1 MNIHLVKETKNPLL
15 GRKSVEFQI
24 EAKIT
29 PSRKDVAAA
38 LAKALKVDEKLIVLD
53 KVDQKT
59 GTNVTIAFAK
69 VYDNEELLKRV
80 DLGYKQERGVPKKE
94 GEAAAAPEAK
104 K

>member
-15 GRKSVEFQI
+15 GRKTAEFQI

-29 PSRKDVAAA
+29 PSRKEVAPAI
-38 LAKALKVDEKLIVLD
+38 AKALKVDEKLIVLD

-59 GTNVTIAFAK
+59 GTNVTIAVAK
-69 VYDNEELLKRV
+69 VYDNEEILRRV
-80 DLGYKQERGVPKKE
+80 DLGYKQERGLPKKE
-94 GEAAAAPEAK
+94 GDAAAPEAK